1 VALQQEISISPEP
14 RYDHRLHGLLF
25 LRRGMSTHEVGNLLG
40 HSPRTTQYWFHRF
53 QEHGLMGLL
62 DAEGGGWPSSLN
74 PRQQKRLE
82 ADLRKPPS
90 ALGVSASAIFKSMD
104 LDMLSGFLLG

>member
-1 VALQQEISISPEP
+1 
-14 RYDHRLHGLLF
+14 
-25 LRRGMSTHEVGNLLG
+25 
-40 HSPRTTQYWFHRF
+40 
-53 QEHGLMGLL
+53 MGLL